1 VRTLNGVT
9 LRGFSYRDG
18 QLDLD
23 LEGGSPAVLDQL
35 RQTLSQQ
42 PGLQSDVR
50 TLQRDGRVE
59 SKVTLKRAAS

>member
-1 VRTLNGVT
+1 

-35 RQTLSQQ
+35 RQKLNEQT
-42 PGLQSDVR
+42 GLQVDMR
-50 TLQRDGRVE
+50 TTQREGQVE
-59 SKVTLKRAAS
+59 SKVTLKRTPS